1 MLPSNLPFRIGTTS
15 YIIPDDIL
23 PNVKFLA
30 GKVQDV
36 QLVLFE
42 LDDTQN
48 NLPDAKQVAE
58 LRSIASQADLTYT
71 VHLPLDLRLASE
83 GEDIHISLQK
93 AKRVI
98 EATRDLSP
106 QAYIVHLDG
115 KEERNSTDTACI
127 RQWQRQAVES
137 LKIVASLTG
146 DIRLLAVENLE
157 GYPITFN
164 DEVIHL
170 SGCSRCIDIG
180 HLWLDGHDPVNFFPG
195 RIGQTSVMHM
205 HGIEE
210 RDHKSLIHIAPENM
224 DSVFRGLLD
233 NNFGGVLTI
242 EVFSQD
248 DLETS
253 MQAIAASI
261 ERIRGK

>member
-42 LDDTQN
+42 LDNTQN

-58 LRSIASQADLTYT
+58 LRTIASQADLTYT
-71 VHLPLDLRLASE
+71 VHLPLDLRLAAN
-83 GEDIHISLQK
+83 GEEIHISLQK

-106 QAYIVHLDG
+106 RAYIVHLDG
-115 KEERNSTDTACI
+115 KEERNSTNTTCI
-127 RQWQRQAVES
+127 HQWQQHAVES
-137 LKIVASLTG
+137 LKVVASHTR

-164 DEVIHL
+164 DEVIRI

-180 HLWLDGHDPVNFFPG
+180 HLWLDGHDPASFFPG
-195 RIGQTSVMHM
+195 RIGQASVMHI

-210 RDHKSLIHIAPENM
+210 RDHKSLIHIAPKNL

-233 NNFGGVLTI
+233 SHFGGVLTI
-242 EVFSQD
+242 EVFSQE

-253 MQAIAASI
+253 MQAISASF